1 MCLTLMCLVMDQAK
15 RAWSSFCIGIGVQTQ
30 ASSQGT
36 NYNRI
41 FANGSLRQIRL
52 LTTILH
58 VVPIASK
65 EPSGFS
71 KEVSSPNG
79 NPMGRF
85 CGSTENVRSP
95 DIPSIT
101 TLMATSCSGLWEKRT
116 LVCPCQ
122 IVLSSLSY
130 SPLNQLYDN
139 SRHYFPTC

>member
-1 MCLTLMCLVMDQAK
+1 MYLTLICLEGNETRVVMDQVK
-15 RAWSSFCIGIGVQTQ
+15 RSWYPFCISIRVQTQ

-36 NYNRI
+36 NYDRT
-41 FANGSLRQIRL
+41 FSDGSLRRIRL

-79 NPMGRF
+79 SLMVRF

-95 DIPSIT
+95 DI
-101 TLMATSCSGLWEKRT
+101 
-116 LVCPCQ
+116 
-122 IVLSSLSY
+122 SSSMVADTHL
-130 SPLNQLYDN
+130 L
-139 SRHYFPTC
+139 